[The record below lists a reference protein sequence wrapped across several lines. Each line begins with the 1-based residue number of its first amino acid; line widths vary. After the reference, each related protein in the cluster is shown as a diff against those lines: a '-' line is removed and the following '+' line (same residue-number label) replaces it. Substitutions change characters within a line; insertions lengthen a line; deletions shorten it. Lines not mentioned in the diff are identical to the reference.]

1 MGLELAASAGN
12 SEIGP
17 ISFLAF
23 MYARVSRGSRG
34 SGDEIVRGL
43 GANPKLRMSLVSYF
57 QEISKMATAE
67 RREARRR
74 KLLQNP
80 EDRLKKILGSRQS
93 HASTPHS
100 QLEPDEDV
108 PKSIS
113 AKNGIVN
120 AEMEL
125 VVTDTEGRENKVITG
140 EKEVEKGFG
149 VDDQT
154 NVTETP
160 SICDLKDLERERDT
174 EMERR
179 QSLEKESKLLPDET
193 SSTSLQGAA
202 LSPPRDI
209 QTVENE
215 RSSLQSKRW
224 RVVFNVV
231 LAFVFVSKWTYVNLE
246 VLLCTA
252 DKQALDDS
260 HRILIHSEVR
270 KKLRVGFITHNMF
283 GCVSILHKA
292 V

>member
-1 MGLELAASAGN
+1 M
-12 SEIGP
+12 
-17 ISFLAF
+17 
-23 MYARVSRGSRG
+23 
-34 SGDEIVRGL
+34 
-43 GANPKLRMSLVSYF
+43 
-57 QEISKMATAE
+57 
-67 RREARRR
+67 
-74 KLLQNP
+74 LQNP

-260 HRILIHSEVR
+260 HRILIHSESMIWPFLALQLFFVCVASFQ
-270 KKLRVGFITHNMF
+270 KTSHSPFISMLTVALQLCGIPIQFTHKINF
-283 GCVSILHKA
+283 VLTALLAALKDFVVFLFSVIVIHHAVEYSISCGLLKQ
-292 V
+292 VLENFE